1 MEKQPPFRIG
11 QFTVDP
17 EHFCMREN
25 GNTIDVS
32 KRLMQLLCFLAAQP
46 GEVVTKEMLLSHI
59 WAGVLVSD
67 DTIRKSISDL
77 RILFQQAGGT
87 IEIESIRGV
96 GYRLLSPVTQVVSTR
111 PTNFTPLLWSFGGV
125 FALLLGVLAYM
136 TIGKK
141 DAHQRLQSLLNET
154 PVRTAVRWSGD
165 RELMTYV
172 QQDNKAKQLYLR
184 QEKETV
190 LLAKSNSNF
199 SPEAVFSPDK
209 QQLAYLDRLGAE
221 RVLRLRDLQDQTE
234 RQLLTVAHTPPLSSL
249 DWSPDGQQ
257 LLWSEGQTGR
267 PYQLFTAKI
276 NDPDK
281 TPLTYPP
288 VDYIGDMQARYSP
301 SGKQLCF
308 IRYSTPVSTYCDVLP
323 GLGQLYL
330 KDLDSGAELPLL
342 EREMIL
348 GGLTWLDERTI
359 AYIARDFYTFGVHTL
374 DLETRSKQTLYSS
387 ALALRHLENWN
398 EYLWTEAWQEHYAF
412 FQFRAEDDEPQQ
424 AFTTSLRCWHPVYS
438 PDGQM
443 LAFVTKGEQAY
454 ELRLRHSSGEEE
466 VLFAAPMMIQ
476 SPRWSPQGN
485 ALVFMLEGSEA
496 GVCTFELESQ
506 KVTPLSK
513 GEYPIWAADGQS
525 IFYVS
530 ENNGQRQLHRHAVA
544 AGSDAE
550 VIIPLPAKRVWPYD
564 DGWLYCHET
573 EAGLWHYNTAE
584 QRSELLI
591 AEFDPQDTPNWL
603 LQGDQLF
610 YWTRNSSRIPILR
623 RYDLRSKRSLILTAL
638 PVALAYQ
645 YSGFA
650 IHPQNG
656 AVLFPAQLEVE
667 NHLLPVPLVNQ
678 Q

>member
-32 KRLMQLLCFLAAQP
+32 KRLMQLLCFLAARQ
-46 GEVVTKEMLLSHI
+46 GEVVTKEMLLSNI

-67 DTIRKSISDL
+67 ETIRKSVSDL
-77 RILFQQAGGT
+77 RILFQQVGGV

-96 GYRLLSPVTQVVSTR
+96 GYRLLSPVSAVV
-111 PTNFTPLLWSFGGV
+111 PTKARTFTPFLWALGGV
-125 FALLLGVLAYM
+125 FVLLLSGLGYW

-141 DAHQRLQSLLNET
+141 DAQEQLRSMLNEA
-154 PVRTAVRWSGD
+154 PVSTALRWSND
-165 RELMTYV
+165 QLQMTYV
-172 QQDNKAKQLYLR
+172 EQEDNSNQLFLR
-184 QEKETV
+184 QEHREVPLTKT
-190 LLAKSNSNF
+190 NSSF
-199 SPEAVFSPDK
+199 SPEAVFAPHGL
-209 QQLAYLDRLGAE
+209 QLAYLARLGAE
-221 RVLRLRDLQDQTE
+221 RIIRIRDVQQQTE
-234 RQLLTVAHTPPLSSL
+234 RQFVSVAHTPPLSSL

-267 PYQLFTAKI
+267 PYQLFTACIDSAK
-276 NDPDK
+276 K
-281 TPLTYPP
+281 VALTYPP

-308 IRYSTPVSTYCDVLP
+308 IRYSTAVPAYDGVLP

-330 KDLDSGAELPLL
+330 KDLESGAELPLL
-342 EREMIL
+342 DREMIL
-348 GGLTWLDERTI
+348 GGVTWLNEQTI
-359 AYIARDFYTFGVHTL
+359 AYIARDFYTFGIHTM
-374 DLETRSKQTLYSS
+374 DLETRTKQTIYSS
-387 ALALRHLENWN
+387 PLALRHLQQQE
-398 EYLWTEAWQEHYAF
+398 EYFWTEAWQEHYAF
-412 FQFRAEDDEPQQ
+412 FQFRAEDNDPQQ
-424 AFTTSLRCWHPVYS
+424 AFTTAMKCWHPGYS
-438 PDGQM
+438 PNGEM

-454 ELRLRHSSGEEE
+454 ELRLRHAAGEEE

-476 SPRWSPQGN
+476 SPQWSPQGD

-496 GVCTFELESQ
+496 GVCTFELESR

-513 GEYPIWAADGQS
+513 GEYPVWAPDGQS
-525 IFYVS
+525 ILYVTGS
-530 ENNGQRQLHRHAVA
+530 AGQRQIQRHAIA

-550 VIIPLPAKRVWPYD
+550 TVISLPAARIWPYNTN
-564 DGWLYCHET
+564 WIFSHET
-573 EAGLWHYNTAE
+573 NAGIWHYNVTT
-584 QRSELLI
+584 QQTELLI
-591 AEFDPQDTPNWL
+591 SDFDPQDAPNWL
-603 LQGDQLF
+603 IQGDQLF
-610 YWTRNSSRIPILR
+610 YWTRTNDRLPVLK
-623 RYDLRSKRSLILTAL
+623 RYDLESQRTLRLTAL
-638 PVALAYQ
+638 PDPLAYQ

-667 NHLLPVPLVNQ
+667 NHLLPVPLGDQ